1 MVRKKTK
8 LASGMMKN
16 NQGFGLLEIMIA
28 VAIIGMVTAIAVPN
42 FTRRMPRMQRENF
55 ISSLSNLTQFAHQH
69 ALMTR
74 KLHKVI
80 FDITKRKAWIE
91 QEANKDS
98 KGETLFVP
106 IKSNS
111 LRAHY
116 SWSEQFVFRNF
127 FIEGVDELSRYGN
140 GKKTEDVWFFIVP
153 DGLAQEVVI
162 NIADIKDTFNKK
174 ARHIGLVLNPFTA
187 QFKVYDEYQK

>member
-1 MVRKKTK
+1 
-8 LASGMMKN
+8 MKN

-55 ISSLSNLTQFAHQH
+55 INSLSNLAQFAHQH

-91 QEANKDS
+91 QEVNKNS
-98 KGETLFVP
+98 KGEALFVP

-140 GKKTEDVWFFIVP
+140 GKKTEELWFFIVP